1 MAIFNLRKDEL
12 VHQWY
17 RDYYEVE
24 AETLEEAKQ
33 MILDYEVEPYD
44 SEPLF
49 GFEQEPL
56 ETEILDE
63 QGDVIYSSKNDSKQL

>member
-1 MAIFNLRKDEL
+1 MPIFKLKKDEL

-24 AETLEEAKQ
+24 ANTIEEAVE
-33 MILDYEVEPYD
+33 MIQNYEVDPYD

-56 ETEILDE
+56 ETEITDYEENIL
-63 QGDVIYSSKNDSKQL
+63 YASKQL